1 MRAAGLP
8 RYPAMKR
15 LVSLVVAALVVTGC
29 DMTKNDLTSP
39 SATAFSYTAIGA
51 SDAIGFGSSA
61 VCAPFQSPCDGK
73 GYVQDLAR
81 MYQADN
87 PSVKFTLSNLGIPA
101 AVLGPSTMT
110 LGNSF
115 GELAIP
121 ASFLVGELPFVQP
134 KQNLVTI
141 FAGGNDT
148 NVVGKA
154 LLRGD
159 GGSDPLGYI
168 ANQATQFGNDLNTLI
183 GGIKSGSP
191 SVRIIALNLPNLAA
205 APYAA
210 GRSLT
215 EKQALQTIAVSFSAK
230 VNALTSQ
237 GVIVID
243 MMCDANMYQPSFF
256 SDDGFHPN
264 DAGYAYMA
272 NLVYNALK
280 SGGASAPRAS
290 CSQMTIF

>member
-1 MRAAGLP
+1 
-8 RYPAMKR
+8 MKR
-15 LVSLVVAALVVTGC
+15 FASLVVAVLVMTGC
-29 DMTKNDLTSP
+29 DMMKNSNDPTSP
-39 SATAFSYTAIGA
+39 SATVFNYTAIGA
-51 SDAIGFGSSA
+51 SDATGHGSSA
-61 VCAPFQSPCDGK
+61 ECAPFQNPCDGK

-87 PSVKFTLSNLGIPA
+87 PTVKFTLNNLGIPA
-101 AVLGPSTMT
+101 AVLGPSVMT
-110 LGNSF
+110 LGNSLGSF
-115 GELAIP
+115 IP
-121 ASFLVGELPFVQP
+121 ASFLVGELPFMQSS
-134 KQNLVTI
+134 QNLVTI

-154 LLRGD
+154 LLNGL
-159 GGSDPLGYI
+159 GGADPLGYI
-168 ANQATQFGNDLNTLI
+168 ANQATQFGKDLNTLI
-183 GGIKSGSP
+183 SGIKSGSP
-191 SVRIIALNLPNLAA
+191 SARIIALNLPNLAA

-210 GRSLT
+210 GDSLA

-243 MMCDANMYQPSFF
+243 MMCDANMYQPSFYF
-256 SDDGFHPN
+256 SDGFHPN

-272 NLVYNALK
+272 NAVYAALK
-280 SGGASAPRAS
+280 SGGAPAPKAS